1 MFLQATKSLVR
12 LKLNATSSRH
22 NSSPLSHIRVSLLYI
37 SVYRLSNTNL
47 YHFELDV
54 PTWLHNVMICQSVDP
69 CFPDTRSHFIMARK
83 CGSMDQRITDYNA
96 KVDWNCTP
104 AFNCCPTHLFVTWR
118 IEPGATDMSPI
129 ASFIL

>member
-54 PTWLHNVMICQSVDP
+54 PTWLHNVMICRSVDP
-69 CFPDTRSHFIMARK
+69 CFPDTRSNFIMANVWS
-83 CGSMDQRITDYNA
+83 CIDYTDYTISGL
-96 KVDWNCTP
+96 VHLSVV
-104 AFNCCPTHLFVTWR
+104 CPNSNTWGLVGEKR
-118 IEPGATDMSPI
+118 GIDVS
-129 ASFIL
+129 